1 LNSGEQLEAAIGH
14 MKPHGRIIACG
25 MISQYNNPPDQ
36 QYGVKNLMNIV
47 GKRLKIQGF
56 LVSPVCTRLLWNR
69 C

>member
-1 LNSGEQLEAAIGH
+1 